1 MGRQTI
7 QRRQVGMKKSVL
19 LFIAAAVL
27 AFAAVDSSAQRAA
40 VSGAEV
46 TGTFSTGGEADN
58 KVKIAA
64 LGGGQLRVE
73 FSLVWMWRNSAGEWM
88 ANTGEPSGIASIEA
102 DEAVLDLSQEGRECK
117 IRIKFVKP
125 GTIEVSEGDDCGGI
139 VGGMNVTSV
148 GTYKKISKTRPK
160 FSDPE

>member
-1 MGRQTI
+1 M
-7 QRRQVGMKKSVL
+7 
-19 LFIAAAVL
+19 AA
-27 AFAAVDSSAQRAA
+27 AAVDSSAQRAA

-46 TGTFSTGGEADN
+46 TGTFSTGGDSDN

-88 ANTGEPSGIASIEA
+88 ANTGEPSGIATIEA
-102 DEAVLDLSQEGRECK
+102 DEAVLDLSEGERKC
-117 IRIKFVKP
+117 RITMKFVKP
-125 GTIEVSEGDDCGGI
+125 GTIDVSESDDCGGI

-148 GTYKKISKTRPK
+148 GTYKKISKERPK